1 MFSTQHGL
9 LHEFANVEVEHG
21 DILEYA
27 ADGTPVR
34 AWTRGRIPAS
44 ISAEAERQRVAEQA
58 ERNRALDEWRQQ
70 AHSRARGGNQI
81 AIPAEIAR
89 RGILCGVQTWTTTI
103 TNAHQR

>member
-1 MFSTQHGL
+1 MDGRVLRYFFDPRMPGVVSFSTQHGL

-70 AHSRARGGNQI
+70 ARSRARG
-81 AIPAEIAR
+81 AIKLPYQ
-89 RGILCGVQTWTTTI
+89 LK
-103 TNAHQR
+103 